1 MRPSANARGT
11 PRAEPVYVGGAHR
24 REVHA
29 HFPSGTIVRASRD
42 RVRSYPGLRG
52 AAPPTLAFYVE
63 LGRRARGHRVLD
75 VGSGAGEGAAVLAR
89 FAREVVGLERDA
101 EALAFSRQVAPTA
114 EFVQHDVARPIKGEP
129 ADAAVIADVLGHV
142 SNDLLV
148 LLSVRDA
155 LVPGGALLIAE
166 PRASLGQ
173 RLLPPARRAY
183 SPEQLESLAARAGF
197 RIAQWLSQN
206 GTFVAALFERDDDSC
221 RAALARASRAE
232 LEGDFDAALEAFERA
247 RQSSDRDV
255 LREAWMGSGRCLMA
269 RGDGDGCVM
278 AFGHAHDVDPG
289 AAMPLARL
297 SQVAWLTGSVEDAVV
312 LAMQASKLDS
322 ANPIAAHVAAL
333 GAEHLAHPGAFG
345 AWRIAALLA
354 PAELDVV
361 GPLSRL
367 ATTRGDAP
375 FAISLFE
382 RLRSYGDALGV
393 GFHVTLGYL
402 LLSEGRRA
410 DARLEAELAVRL
422 DPKDTDAAELLAATS
437 SQRQLD

>member
-1 MRPSANARGT
+1 
-11 PRAEPVYVGGAHR
+11 
-24 REVHA
+24 
-29 HFPSGTIVRASRD
+29 
-42 RVRSYPGLRG
+42 
-52 AAPPTLAFYVE
+52 
-63 LGRRARGHRVLD
+63 
-75 VGSGAGEGAAVLAR
+75 
-89 FAREVVGLERDA
+89 
-101 EALAFSRQVAPTA
+101 
-114 EFVQHDVARPIKGEP
+114 
-129 ADAAVIADVLGHV
+129 
-142 SNDLLV
+142 
-148 LLSVRDA
+148 
-155 LVPGGALLIAE
+155 
-166 PRASLGQ
+166 
-173 RLLPPARRAY
+173 
-183 SPEQLESLAARAGF
+183 
-197 RIAQWLSQN
+197 
-206 GTFVAALFERDDDSC
+206 
-221 RAALARASRAE
+221 
-232 LEGDFDAALEAFERA
+232 
-247 RQSSDRDV
+247 
-255 LREAWMGSGRCLMA
+255 
-269 RGDGDGCVM
+269 
-278 AFGHAHDVDPG
+278 
-289 AAMPLARL
+289 MPLARL

-333 GAEHLAHPGAFG
+333 GAEHLAHPDAFG